1 MIIPATRYHDP
12 EAALAFLTQ
21 TLGFVEHAVFRDET
35 GVLIHAQLTAS
46 PDGPQSGMVMI
57 GPTGNAAEP
66 NEFDAFMI
74 HPADTG
80 GRETVSI
87 YAVVPDVASRYARAV
102 AAGLQVLIALRSEPY
117 GGLSFTIRDPE
128 GHIWT
133 LGSYDPT
140 QPARGT

>member
-12 EAALAFLTQ
+12 EAALAFLTR
-21 TLGFVEHAVFRDET
+21 TLGFHLHAAFRDED
-35 GVLIHAQLTAS
+35 GALIHAQLTATE
-46 PDGPQSGMVMI
+46 DGPSSGMVMI
-57 GPTGNAAEP
+57 GPEGSAAEP
-66 NEFDAFMI
+66 NEFDPFMT
-74 HPADTG
+74 HPRDTG

-87 YAVVPDVASRYARAV
+87 YAVVADVASRYARAV
-102 AAGLQVLIALRSEPY
+102 AAGQQVLIPLRSEPY

-140 QPARGT
+140 LPARGQ